1 MASYTTKIQPIYS
14 FSGAASGSIS
24 GQANDSGN
32 TLGATTATF
41 PASSSNAS
49 LTLAFTKANLQS
61 SFIVADQNCTIKTN
75 SSGSPSET
83 ITLVAGIPHPTYKWS
98 KSSGVTNPWT
108 TDVTT
113 AFVTC
118 TPATTIKIGIL
129 SS

>member
-1 MASYTTKIQPIYS
+1 MASYTTKIQSIYAW
-14 FSGAASGSIS
+14 SGTGTGSIS
-24 GQANDSGN
+24 GQATDQGGTFTS
-32 TLGATTATF
+32 TVTTF
-41 PASSSNAS
+41 PASSTNAS

-61 SFIVADQNCTIKTN
+61 SYIVADQNCTIKTN

-118 TPATTIKIGIL
+118 TSATTIKIGIL
-129 SS
+129 QS

>member
-1 MASYTTKIQPIYS
+1 MASYTTKIQKVYS
-14 FSGAASGSIS
+14 FSGLAAGSIT
-24 GQANDSGN
+24 GQATDTGN
-32 TLGATTATF
+32 TLVTTTTTF
-41 PASSSNAS
+41 PASSTNAS

-61 SFIVADQNCTIKTN
+61 SFIVADQPCTIKTN

-83 ITLVAGIPHPTYKWS
+83 ITLVAGIPHPTYSWS

-118 TPATTIKIGIL
+118 TPATTIKYGIL
-129 SS
+129 QS